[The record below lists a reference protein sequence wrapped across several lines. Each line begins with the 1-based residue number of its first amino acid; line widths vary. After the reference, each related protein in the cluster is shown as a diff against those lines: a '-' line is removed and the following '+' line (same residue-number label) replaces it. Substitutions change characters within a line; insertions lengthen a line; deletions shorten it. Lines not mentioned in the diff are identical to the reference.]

1 MDKEQQQ
8 MTHHWHELLAI
19 RVPKLTKVVAV
30 SYQYMCPFDRQPRI
44 AEKVSGRCL
53 GDCRRTVAVWIFP
66 PARKGVGGDRG
77 SADDRASVAAGVEG
91 EIHRAR
97 DRCD

>member
-1 MDKEQQQ
+1 
-8 MTHHWHELLAI
+8 
-19 RVPKLTKVVAV
+19 
-30 SYQYMCPFDRQPRI
+30 MCPFDRQSRT

-53 GDCRRTVAVWIFP
+53 GDRRRTGSLRIFP

-91 EIHRAR
+91 EIGCPR
-97 DRCD
+97 DRRD